1 MEASNR
7 IEHFIL
13 DVSIGGS
20 AVEQRPSCFTLIT
33 DDGFPSVEAR
43 LQYPQ
48 NSEIGNPGDQVV
60 VNLSIGNEKHLLFTG
75 EIYKAAICGACR
87 DLILTDGFKK
97 LCDTLIAAAYRKETA
112 KVILQ
117 DALDSAEI
125 DKTSVTCP
133 SVEIAR
139 FSTEK
144 IPADMIVK
152 LLIKALEEHGHAG
165 LRFFF
170 DAENK
175 FHFGTAGD
183 TGKNEGK
190 AFEFAT
196 GENILKKG
204 DGRIDVLPL
213 PIRHSQKVIVDGE
226 GRMPSRT
233 ELRLSGQ
240 RSRLTIWFKESA

>member
-7 IEHFIL
+7 IEHFVL

-20 AVEQRPSCFTLIT
+20 AVEQRPSCFTLAT
-33 DDGFPSVEAR
+33 DDGFASIEAR

-48 NSEIGNPGDQVV
+48 NIEIGNPGDKVTI
-60 VNLSIGNEKHLLFTG
+60 NFFIGNEKHLLFTG
-75 EIYKAAICGACR
+75 EIYKVADCGAYR

-97 LCDTLIAAAYRKETA
+97 LCDTFISAAYRKEKA
-112 KVILQ
+112 QVILQ
-117 DALDSAEI
+117 DALDSAGI
-125 DKTSVTCP
+125 DKTSITCP

-144 IPADMIVK
+144 IPADRIITQ
-152 LLIKALEEHGHAG
+152 LIKALEEHGHAG

-175 FHFGTAGD
+175 FHFGTVED
-183 TGKNEGK
+183 SGKNEGK
-190 AFEFAT
+190 AFEFVT
-196 GENILKKG
+196 GKNILKKG
-204 DGRIDVLPL
+204 NDRIEVLPL
-213 PIRHSQKVIVDGE
+213 PIRHSQKVIVDGKD
-226 GRMPSRT
+226 RMPSRT

-240 RSRLTIWFKESA
+240 YSRLTIWLKAVA